1 MKIIYL
7 SEDEEKALRLLTEQ
21 ASAYTIRDRCK
32 LPLSG
37 LAIFTSEIR
46 RKTGI
51 RDTKNPKECQSYIR
65 QYEAAMAAA
74 RPTEDEIWLLRHFCD
89 KDTIEGITYQ
99 WNALHLEQTP
109 FTEDAIRSAIEQAF
123 EHIGIFSKDERARRM
138 QFRYYLA
145 AYRPQKLPDT
155 GHQWEFL
162 RHTAAGLTVKQ
173 IADLMNEPLDYVQAK
188 IEDAC
193 IRVGLKAKGRDVQRN
208 LIRVFLHLND
218 PLNDPMF

>member
-7 SEDEEKALRLLTEQ
+7 SEDEEKALRLLAEQ
-21 ASAYTIRDRCK
+21 ASAYTIRDQCK

-51 RDTKNPKECQSYIR
+51 RDTKNPNECRSYIR

-74 RPTEDEIWLLRHFCD
+74 RPTDDEIWLLRHYSE
-89 KDTIEGITYQ
+89 KDTIEGLTYQ
-99 WNALHLEQTP
+99 WNTQHMEQTP
-109 FTEDAIRSAIEQAF
+109 ITETVMLSMIEQAF
-123 EHIGIFSKDERARRM
+123 EHIGIFTKDDRARRM

-162 RHTAAGLTVKQ
+162 RHTAA
-173 IADLMNEPLDYVQAK
+173 
-188 IEDAC
+188 
-193 IRVGLKAKGRDVQRN
+193 
-208 LIRVFLHLND
+208 
-218 PLNDPMF
+218 